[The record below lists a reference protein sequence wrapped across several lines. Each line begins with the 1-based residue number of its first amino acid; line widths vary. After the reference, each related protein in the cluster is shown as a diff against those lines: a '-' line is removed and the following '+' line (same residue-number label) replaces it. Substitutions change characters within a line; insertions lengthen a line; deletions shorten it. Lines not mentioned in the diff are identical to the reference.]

1 MAIPN
6 RQGSQGMNRPVLSH
20 VLSRI
25 PRGERVLPLLLG
37 ALVVLIFVSAPL
49 ADMELIRRPL
59 LGMMMVVVV
68 LSGVLTL
75 GGQGRLYRPILA
87 LGLLLFGIET
97 YAAAAGRSSAL
108 TMTAEVVATLFLI
121 LLCARLLLRVFSRG
135 RMTVRRLMGAVIVY
149 LLAAI
154 IFAIFFDA
162 TERLAPGAFNLGPD
176 PSPTAPHGVRFFY
189 LSVITLTSV
198 GFGDLTPLHPIARSL
213 VMLEALLGQIYMTV
227 VLGWLVSLQI
237 AHQPAELDKD

>member
-1 MAIPN
+1 MD
-6 RQGSQGMNRPVLSH
+6 RPLLSW
-20 VLSRI
+20 I
-25 PRGERVLPLLLG
+25 PRGDGVLPLLLG
-37 ALVVLIFVSAPL
+37 ALVVLIFVSGPL
-49 ADMELIRRPL
+49 ADMEVIRRPL
-59 LGMMMVVVV
+59 LVMMMVVVV
-68 LSGVLTL
+68 LSGFLTL
-75 GGQGRLYRPILA
+75 GVSGKLTRPITA

-97 YAAAAGRSSAL
+97 AAAAAGRRPVLA
-108 TMTAEVVATLFLI
+108 MAGEVVAVLFLI

-135 RMTVRRLMGAVIVY
+135 RMTVQRLMGAVIVY

-154 IFAIFFDA
+154 IFAIFYDA

-176 PSPTAPHGVRFFY
+176 PSPTAPHGARFFY

-198 GFGDLTPLHPIARSL
+198 GFGDLTPVHPIARSL

-237 AHQPAELDKD
+237 AHHAAERLEGD